1 MDAMD
6 ATTGG
11 DDERADG
18 DAMEATTAASDEREA
33 KEAKE
38 AKTARTERG
47 READGGGE
55 DGEDRGREGV
65 DRVRVVVRVRPGDGP
80 SAVSADGRAVR
91 VAGGGRTRRRRGAAE
106 REKVA
111 FRGPCA
117 GTRTTQDA
125 FFDVSG
131 VKALLM
137 KTLDGYASAV
147 FAYGQTG
154 SGKTYT
160 MLGRAGA
167 RRGASESAASARDDV
182 ETTSTSSRRD
192 VESDD
197 GLIGRSIE
205 YLFDALGRETADGG
219 EKVPTKVVVSVTS
232 YEIYKEKVIDLL
244 ADESSKSLRVRW
256 RSRDGFYVPNL
267 SRRECANA
275 GEALDCVR
283 EGAARRRVRSHKMN
297 AESSRSH
304 AVLTVHVE
312 RHFETPRANGG
323 GDHDDDGGASC
334 DGDVEITRGKMT
346 FVDLAGSER
355 LKHSG
360 SEEAGSRET
369 SLINKSLFALGKVIS
384 ILADESRDA
393 KTTTPHVP
401 YRDSKLTKLL
411 MDSLGG
417 RSLTLMI
424 ACCSANERHVEET
437 IRTLQYAARV
447 TSIVNVPESNIS
459 RTTETIDASA
469 SPDALVD
476 ELRAENRALRRRLA
490 TLTRAAA
497 ASTAICPTPSSRQRR
512 VSNSIYHTSDI
523 ITRVS
528 EVERL
533 LSRYAEENRRLEREN
548 DALRASRELV
558 DIERAHALADVTK
571 LQRALAHVRDIFFTE
586 D

>member
-160 MLGRAGA
+160 MLGRAGGA
-167 RRGASESAASARDDV
+167 TRGE
-182 ETTSTSSRRD
+182 
-192 VESDD
+192 
-197 GLIGRSIE
+197 
-205 YLFDALGRETADGG
+205 RERGVG
-219 EKVPTKVVVSVTS
+219 
-232 YEIYKEKVIDLL
+232 
-244 ADESSKSLRVRW
+244 
-256 RSRDGFYVPNL
+256 
-267 SRRECANA
+267 
-275 GEALDCVR
+275 
-283 EGAARRRVRSHKMN
+283 ARRRRN
-297 AESSRSH
+297 
-304 AVLTVHVE
+304 
-312 RHFETPRANGG
+312 
-323 GDHDDDGGASC
+323 D
-334 DGDVEITRGKMT
+334 
-346 FVDLAGSER
+346 VDLV
-355 LKHSG
+355 
-360 SEEAGSRET
+360 EA
-369 SLINKSLFALGKVIS
+369 
-384 ILADESRDA
+384 
-393 KTTTPHVP
+393 
-401 YRDSKLTKLL
+401 
-411 MDSLGG
+411 
-417 RSLTLMI
+417 
-424 ACCSANERHVEET
+424 
-437 IRTLQYAARV
+437 
-447 TSIVNVPESNIS
+447 
-459 RTTETIDASA
+459 
-469 SPDALVD
+469 
-476 ELRAENRALRRRLA
+476 
-490 TLTRAAA
+490 
-497 ASTAICPTPSSRQRR
+497 
-512 VSNSIYHTSDI
+512 
-523 ITRVS
+523 
-528 EVERL
+528 
-533 LSRYAEENRRLEREN
+533 
-548 DALRASRELV
+548 
-558 DIERAHALADVTK
+558 
-571 LQRALAHVRDIFFTE
+571 
-586 D
+586 